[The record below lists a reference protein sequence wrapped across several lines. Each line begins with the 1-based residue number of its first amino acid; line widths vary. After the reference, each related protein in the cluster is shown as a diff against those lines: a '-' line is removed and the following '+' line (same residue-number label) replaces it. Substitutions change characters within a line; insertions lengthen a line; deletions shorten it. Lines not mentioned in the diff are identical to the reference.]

1 MLLLGPQPTLGV
13 RICILTRSLEKHLI
27 TKVGGTQRSRT
38 PSADTQVQHPRWLCV
53 CQRGLVLKPGEGSGG
68 RNGRCPWGP
77 QATGHPLRFPQCRC
91 WAGVLAEAGSCPQLA
106 HGGDKV
112 ALVAFSFPL
121 PFTHVRYCAFF
132 MDEGTVA
139 LRG

>member
-1 MLLLGPQPTLGV
+1 MSLG
-13 RICILTRSLEKHLI
+13 
-27 TKVGGTQRSRT
+27 
-38 PSADTQVQHPRWLCV
+38 
-53 CQRGLVLKPGEGSGG
+53 
-68 RNGRCPWGP
+68 
-77 QATGHPLRFPQCRC
+77 ATGNWTPIEVPSVQMLG
-91 WAGVLAEAGSCPQLA
+91 AGVLAEAGSCPQLA